1 MNNRDDIKENH
12 IPTESELK
20 ESFKKIVLGAIFS
33 AIMIP
38 AISFY
43 YFVIYIPERVG
54 GTTNEVLIFL
64 MGVIVPLLVFAMLGI
79 FGFAT
84 VILIIIALNIRKKMK
99 SNEFM

>member
-1 MNNRDDIKENH
+1 MNNRDDITENY

-20 ESFKKIVLGAIFS
+20 ESFKKVVMGAIFS

-43 YFVIYIPERVG
+43 YFGIYIPERVG

-64 MGVIVPLLVFAMLGI
+64 MGVIVPLIVFAMIGLFGI
-79 FGFAT
+79 AT
-84 VILIIIALNIRKKMK
+84 VILILVATNLNKRIK
-99 SNEFM
+99 SKEFM